1 MGIFNIIIIVYNF
14 INTLINSFYGNV
26 SYLSIGILAFNLYM
40 TITALKQNKKNV
52 AEIICLIFEILTGL
66 IILLTII

>member
-14 INTLINSFYGNV
+14 INTLINSFNGNV
-26 SYLSIGILAFNLYM
+26 SYISIGILAFNLYM